1 MRFEYLDYD
10 ISGTLELCN
19 GYIISQCVS
28 SSPGWA
34 KSDLLSSS
42 KIDKLRACGYEII
55 INSGNK
61 NTEEEIKEI
70 CSVLEDKKIIINLVH
85 KYETGLCDGDWS
97 NGTFLEGTISVATKE
112 ELDAIVYRFIKEGK
126 IDLYENIGKYIENNL
141 ADKITTVDLSKFVYS
156 NYVYGRNKGYIE
168 CRSSYQYHYWL
179 NIANELSN

>member
-28 SSPGWA
+28 SSPSWA

-42 KIDKLRACGYEII
+42 KIDKLRTCGYEII

-85 KYETGLCDGDWS
+85 KYETGLGDGDWS

-112 ELDAIVYRFIKEGK
+112 ELDAI
-126 IDLYENIGKYIENNL
+126 
-141 ADKITTVDLSKFVYS
+141 
-156 NYVYGRNKGYIE
+156 NKMLTEAGY
-168 CRSSYQYHYWL
+168 
-179 NIANELSN
+179 